1 MVKSDPNFYIIG
13 WVSLI
18 WVGRKNLDGQP
29 RFFRDIHRE
38 NLVFKKNLASPMWLQ
53 PTIATFT
60 LW

>member
-1 MVKSDPNFYIIG
+1 MMVKSDPNFYIIG

-38 NLVFKKNLASPMWLQ
+38 NLVLKKNLASPM
-53 PTIATFT
+53 
-60 LW
+60 